1 MAEEKLSMRH
11 RCAAARILRKDIAS
25 ILSLVTFTFCKNT
38 TNDDYNDTAMILCK
52 DIASMLCLQI
62 KCRRTLSIEI
72 QFDCISSVLICSPRK
87 ELFTLKI

>member
-38 TNDDYNDTAMILCK
+38 INDDYNDTAMMLCK
-52 DIASMLCLQI
+52 DIASMLLADKVQ
-62 KCRRTLSIEI
+62 
-72 QFDCISSVLICSPRK
+72 
-87 ELFTLKI
+87 

>member
-25 ILSLVTFTFCKNT
+25 ILPLVTFTFCKNT
-38 TNDDYNDTAMILCK
+38 INDDYNDTAMILCK

-62 KCRRTLSIEI
+62 KCSRTLSIEI
-72 QFDCISSVLICSPRK
+72 HSDCVSSLFKCSPRK